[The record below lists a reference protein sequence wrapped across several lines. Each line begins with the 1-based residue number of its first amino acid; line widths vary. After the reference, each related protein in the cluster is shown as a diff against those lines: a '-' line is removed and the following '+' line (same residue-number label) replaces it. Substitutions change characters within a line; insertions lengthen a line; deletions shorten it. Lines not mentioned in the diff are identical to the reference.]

1 MRPANNPATVAVV
14 QESRLAMRPAL
25 NLSAPRRSILARLVP
40 VAALIGATVALSACD
55 DTIRGIGRDIKDTGR
70 AIEDATS

>member
-1 MRPANNPATVAVV
+1 
-14 QESRLAMRPAL
+14 MRPAL
-25 NLSAPRRSILARLVP
+25 DRFADRRSPLARI
-40 VAALIGATVALSACD
+40 VAVAGLIAATLALSACD